1 MSDLPK
7 MLLQETYIFY
17 PTGKHE
23 HGSSKHFKRYPSLIF
38 SMLRRTIM
46 PKVGN
51 TNAIRFPY
59 YEAIQAIQSGDKLN
73 MVEWM
78 AARMI
83 ECRLDRRGALVF

>member
-1 MSDLPK
+1 
-7 MLLQETYIFY
+7 
-17 PTGKHE
+17 
-23 HGSSKHFKRYPSLIF
+23 
-38 SMLRRTIM
+38 MLRRTIM